1 MIFMGKFTLKW
12 RINEKGLS
20 LVEVLAAVVIL
31 SIVLITFLNFFVQSA
46 KHTKFNNEKL
56 TAVQVAEDVIAKVR
70 ENKFKEKIV
79 GDVVT
84 DNTYEGYD
92 VSIKIEKGPTDVKLN
107 KAVIT
112 VKSNLE
118 TGTKKSTFNTE
129 MYYDATGAT
138 P

>member
-1 MIFMGKFTLKW
+1 MGKFTLKW
-12 RINEKGLS
+12 RMDDNGLS

-46 KHTKFNNEKL
+46 KHTKLNNEKL
-56 TAVQVAEDVIAKVR
+56 TAVQVAEDVVAKVR
-70 ENKFKEKIV
+70 ENQFKAKRV
-79 GDVVT
+79 GDIVT

-92 VSIKIEKGPTDVKLN
+92 VSIKIEKGPKDVKLN

-112 VKSNLE
+112 VKSKLE
-118 TGTKKSTFNTE
+118 TGTKKSSFNTE
-129 MYYDATGAT
+129 MYYDASEAT

>member
-1 MIFMGKFTLKW
+1 MILMRKFNLKR

-56 TAVQVAEDVIAKVR
+56 TAVQVAEDVVAKVR
-70 ENKFKEKIV
+70 ENQFKAKRV
-79 GDVVT
+79 GDIVT

-112 VKSNLE
+112 VKSKLE
-118 TGTKKSTFNTE
+118 TGTKKSSFNTE
-129 MYYDATGAT
+129 MYYDASEAT